1 MSNKKLSYDD
11 AFKYATY
18 IRKNIR
24 SNDIKLKTII
34 VGGLRRKSEYVKDID
49 LLVLLDKNQ
58 ELGQINFTN
67 GIQIISQ
74 SADGLKKK
82 SFKIMIMDNI
92 IALDLFTCLKSDK
105 PFAMLHHTG
114 SKIFNIKSR
123 VHANKLGLKLNQY
136 GIFKNDKKISKKFK
150 SERDILSYLGV
161 KYLTPK
167 DRNL

>member
-58 ELGQINFTN
+58 ELGQISFTN

-74 SADGLKKK
+74 SADGPKKK
-82 SFKIMIMDNI
+82 SFKIMITDNI

>member
-11 AFKYATY
+11 AFKYAAY

-24 SNDIKLKTII
+24 SNGIKLKTII

-49 LLVLLDKNQ
+49 LLILLDKNQ
-58 ELGQINFTN
+58 ELGQINFAN
-67 GIQIISQ
+67 DIQIISQ
-74 SADGLKKK
+74 SADGPKKK

-136 GIFKNDKKISKKFK
+136 GIFKNNKKISKKFK
-150 SERDILSYLGV
+150 SERDILSYLSV
-161 KYLTPK
+161 KYRTPK
-167 DRNL
+167 ERKL